1 MFSATGILSPSTVKR
16 LFMEQGRFLNREQR
30 NSSCKFLQNCKVR
43 VFVLNLRFANC
54 KLNIELQFSKCF
66 SELSFE
72 TESC

>member
-1 MFSATGILSPSTVKR
+1 MFSATGILSSSTVKR

-30 NSSCKFLQNCKVR
+30 NSSCKVR